1 MDKASEIRINDLF
14 IEAINTLSYYELE
27 QLKTKLELECEHILY
42 EKYRFEDELET
53 FDEITEDED

>member
-27 QLKTKLELECEHILY
+27 QLKTKLELECENIIY